1 LRKILAF
8 LCLYVY
14 SSVVHFSWCFLFIN
28 LCINFCILLCINLL
42 IDFLFTDILIIDICV
57 DISIWLSIHLFIY
70 SSMCLFIHSFMFLS
84 FINASIQPFSLSF
97 ILSFI
102 LPYHSSHT
110 PLFDYTDVLKKL
122 PDLQFPLYVSDSL
135 TYIDEM
141 KSPRFIKTHLP
152 WELLPKQIQDGTK
165 QPKVCWDA

>member
-1 LRKILAF
+1 MYIYIYIYIYPLGYLSIYLF
-8 LCLYVY
+8 IHQCVY
-14 SSVVHFSWCFLFIN
+14 SFIHSSIQYVFL
-28 LCINFCILLCINLL
+28 
-42 IDFLFTDILIIDICV
+42 
-57 DISIWLSIHLFIY
+57 S
-70 SSMCLFIHSFMFLS
+70 FIHSF
-84 FINASIQPFSLSF
+84 IQPFSLSF

-110 PLFDYTDVLKKL
+110 PLFDYTDVLQKL
-122 PDLQFPLYVSDSL
+122 PDLQFPSYISDSV

-165 QPKVCWDA
+165 QPKVCQDA